1 MNQPTALVA
10 GVLAMASLFGCQSR
24 AEFDVR
30 PIADIEGSLRSRG
43 LAICATSDNSKGLA
57 NQAASTRV
65 LNVAI
70 DCHEEIVP
78 VVVDRFRHAR
88 DRDAAAR
95 NFESLN
101 RPRGDG
107 VVWTWAQFTIS
118 AFGPRDDQVIDRVTD
133 AMDRLG
139 AT

>member
-1 MNQPTALVA
+1 MTRPAVMLA
-10 GVLAMASLFGCQSR
+10 GLLAMVAAFGCQSR
-24 AEFDVR
+24 AAFDQR
-30 PIADIEGSLRSRG
+30 PIAEIARAIRADG
-43 LAICATSDNSKGLA
+43 LTVCTTLDNSKGLA
-57 NQAASTRV
+57 NQAVSTRV

-78 VVVDRFRHAR
+78 LVVDRFRHVR

-95 NFESLN
+95 NFESMN

-107 VVWTWAQFTIS
+107 VVWTWANFTVS
-118 AFGPRDDQVIDRVTD
+118 AFGPRDDRVIDRVTK

-139 AT
+139 AQ

>member
-1 MNQPTALVA
+1 MNHPVALVA
-10 GVLAMASLFGCQSR
+10 GALAVASLLGCQSR

-30 PIADIEGSLRSRG
+30 PIADVEGALRSRG
-43 LAICATSDNSKGLA
+43 LAICTTLDNSKGLA
-57 NQAASTRV
+57 NQATSTRV

-78 VVVDRFRHAR
+78 LLVDQFRHAR

-95 NFESLN
+95 NFDSMN

-107 VVWTWAQFTIS
+107 VVWTWANFTIS

-139 AT
+139 AK

>member
-1 MNQPTALVA
+1 MTRLAVMFA
-10 GVLAMASLFGCQSR
+10 GLLAMVASFGCQSR
-24 AEFDVR
+24 AEFDVH
-30 PIADIEGSLRSRG
+30 PIADIERALRSRG
-43 LAICATSDNSKGLA
+43 LAVCTTLDNSKGLA

-70 DCHEEIVP
+70 DCHDEIVP
-78 VVVDRFRHAR
+78 LVVDRFRHAR

-107 VVWTWAQFTIS
+107 VVWTWANFTIS
-118 AFGPRDDQVIDRVTD
+118 AFGPRDDHVIDRVTE